1 MGHIDLI
8 VKAKS
13 AAESRD
19 MNSTEFDDEYDLD
32 RSMRL
37 KRVIEQ
43 VLEENSELFDR
54 LGSDYDEDGIPYWEK
69 NGRSESDTR

>member
-19 MNSTEFDDEYDLD
+19 MNSTEFDEEYDLD

-43 VLEENSELFDR
+43 VFEENKELLER
-54 LGSDYDEDGIPYWEK
+54 LEND
-69 NGRSESDTR
+69 

>member
-32 RSMRL
+32 RSLRL

-43 VLEENSELFDR
+43 VLEENAELFER
-54 LGSDYDEDGIPYWEK
+54 LKDD
-69 NGRSESDTR
+69 

>member
-1 MGHIDLI
+1 

-13 AAESRD
+13 AAESRE
-19 MNSTEFDDEYDLD
+19 MNSTEFDEEYDLD

-43 VLEENSELFDR
+43 VFEENSELLER
-54 LGSDYDEDGIPYWEK
+54 LKD
-69 NGRSESDTR
+69 GRSESDTQ

>member
-19 MNSTEFDDEYDLD
+19 MNSTEFDEEYDLD

-43 VLEENSELFDR
+43 VFEENSELLER
-54 LGSDYDEDGIPYWEK
+54 LKD
-69 NGRSESDTR
+69 GRSESDTR